1 MRSRLVDG
9 GSVLVVP
16 PRPVDVDD
24 QPIAWRVSDA
34 GGRDRDTIIFL
45 HGLGGSRTAWE
56 PQLED
61 LGDTWRCVA
70 WDMPGYGASAP
81 VDPLSFATITDALV
95 GLLDRLG
102 VDRAH
107 LCGLSFGGQ
116 QALHVALAHPDR
128 VDRLVLAD
136 TSPAFGLDGTDPEA
150 WKRSRLQALD
160 AGLTPG
166 DIAADVLRSVAGPH
180 FAGPDFAQAV
190 AAFSRIDAAGL
201 RAAVECLPSHDVVA
215 ELGSI
220 VAPTLVVV
228 GELDRETPR
237 QYADALVAGIP
248 EATLEV
254 VRGVGHLTPSEAPDR
269 FNAIVR
275 GFLATPDRPRP
286 STP

>member
-1 MRSRLVDG
+1 M
-9 GSVLVVP
+9 LVVP

-24 QPIAWRVSDA
+24 HPIAWRESGDEP
-34 GGRDRDTIIFL
+34 GLDKGPIIFL

-81 VDPLSFATITDALV
+81 VDSLSFATIADAVV

-102 VDRAH
+102 VERAH

-116 QALHVALAHPDR
+116 QALHVALAHPER

-150 WKRSRLQALD
+150 WKRSRLDALD
-160 AGLTPG
+160 AGLTPA
-166 DIAADVLRSVAGPH
+166 DMAADVLRAVAGPD
-180 FAGPDFAQAV
+180 FAGPAFAQAV

-201 RAAVECLPSHDVVA
+201 RAAVACLPTHDVLA
-215 ELGSI
+215 RLGSI
-220 VAPTLVVV
+220 VAPTLVIV

-237 QYADALVAGIP
+237 DYAELLATGIP
-248 EATLEV
+248 GAALEV

-269 FNAIVR
+269 FNTIVR
-275 GFLATPDRPRP
+275 TFLAA
-286 STP
+286 STPLRHSTS